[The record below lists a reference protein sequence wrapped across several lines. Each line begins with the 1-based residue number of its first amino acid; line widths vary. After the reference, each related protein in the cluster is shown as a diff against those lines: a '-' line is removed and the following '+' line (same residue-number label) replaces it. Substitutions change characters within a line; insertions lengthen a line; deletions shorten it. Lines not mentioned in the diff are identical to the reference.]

1 METREKEG
9 DEQERAAAENEV
21 LIITGMSGAGKSQ
34 AAAALEDSGY
44 FCVDNLPPNIFFK
57 FIEGI
62 KYSGRP
68 IAQIALVV
76 DVRGGEF
83 FYSLESSLRQIADL
97 GVCYRV
103 IYLEA
108 SDETLLH
115 RFKETRRRHPLAAN
129 HQTMLESIEEERR
142 LLENLRGLAD
152 VVIDTSGLTSQ
163 QLSEQIITLAAGAM
177 KQSMLIS
184 FVSFGYKYGLPLDA
198 DLVWDVRFL
207 ANPYYMEELRALNG
221 LDARVRDFVLKNEVT
236 RGFMRRAVSML
247 GFLLPNYLQEGKKH
261 LTIAIGCTGGQ
272 HRSVAI
278 ANGLAA
284 RFTKQG
290 YYLTVSHRDI
300 KKSKQNE

>member
-1 METREKEG
+1 MENREEEKKG
-9 DEQERAAAENEV
+9 AVTENEV

-34 AAAALEDSGY
+34 AAAALEDLGY

-62 KYSGRP
+62 RLAQARIS
-68 IAQIALVV
+68 QIALVV

-83 FYSLESSLRQIADL
+83 FYSLEASLRQIAEL
-97 GVCYRV
+97 GVRYRV
-103 IYLEA
+103 VFLEA

-115 RFKETRRRHPLAAN
+115 RFKETRRRHPLSGSQ
-129 HQTMLESIEEERR
+129 QTMLESIKEERR

-152 VVIDTSGLTSQ
+152 AVIDTSDLTSR
-163 QLSEQIITLAAGAM
+163 QLSEQMVTLASGALE
-177 KQSMLIS
+177 QSMLIS

-198 DLVWDVRFL
+198 DLVLDVRFL
-207 ANPYYMEELRALNG
+207 PNPYYIEEMRPLNG
-221 LDARVRDFVLKNEVT
+221 LDAKVRDFVLKNEVT
-236 RGFMRRAVSML
+236 RGFMRRAVNML

-278 ANGLAA
+278 AGGLAK
-284 RFTKQG
+284 RFKKQG